1 MSDYTIRIVNVE
13 RSFDQISYQP
23 YVRLT
28 LDLPLSVQDDSRTE
42 EENAL
47 VFYRA
52 FTKAALAVEI
62 EFFKKISNL

>member
-13 RSFDQISYQP
+13 RSLVDQNSYQP

-28 LDLPLSVQDDSRTE
+28 LDLPLSIQDDSRTE

-52 FTKAALAVEI
+52 FTKAALAVE
-62 EFFKKISNL
+62 EKMNSSKR

>member
-1 MSDYTIRIVNVE
+1 MSDYTIRIVSVE
-13 RSFDQISYQP
+13 RGLVDENSYQP

-28 LDLPLSVQDDSRTE
+28 LDLPLSAQDKFKTE

-52 FTKAALAVEI
+52 FTKAAQVLE
-62 EFFKKISNL
+62 KDK

>member
-1 MSDYTIRIVNVE
+1 MNNRIVSVE
-13 RSFDQISYQP
+13 RGLFDENSYQP

-28 LDLPLSVQDDSRTE
+28 LDLPLSAQDNSKTE

-52 FTKAALAVEI
+52 FTKAVQVLE
-62 EFFKKISNL
+62 KDK